1 MKNEKTTN
9 EQPIFV
15 PSDYRLDFFEL
26 NPDMLNEDSSSDWW
40 VLFFALV
47 FVLVGWFGAGL
58 LIQLL
63 KSL

>member
-1 MKNEKTTN
+1 MQNEKSTN
-9 EQPIFV
+9 EQPILV
-15 PSDYRLDFFEL
+15 PSDFRLGFFEL
-26 NPDMLNEDSSSDWW
+26 NPELKNDDESSDWW

-63 KSL
+63 KGL